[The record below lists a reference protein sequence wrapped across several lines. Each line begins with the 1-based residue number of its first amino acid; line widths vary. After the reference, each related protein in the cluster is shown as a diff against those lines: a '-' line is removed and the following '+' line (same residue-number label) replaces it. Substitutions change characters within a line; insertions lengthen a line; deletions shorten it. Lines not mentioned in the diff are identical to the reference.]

1 MQRLLFLIL
10 LLLPIAAHAQS
21 TAAQSEIGYLTYTQS
36 STCANPPCFVG
47 YGSIVPIT
55 ASISG
60 FTATSVGTPIS
71 VTTAGVTGTLPA
83 GTDVVASN
91 VGSTNDAYCALGAST
106 TTAWQDIPPKSWF
119 RFSVGASTQLTCITS
134 TATTTVNLVGG
145 SGLPAGSGG
154 SGGPVT
160 ANQGTAA
167 ALSGAWPEELT
178 DGTNGPAAVKA
189 ASTAAVAADKAL
201 VVALSPNSPLPPGT
215 NEIGGT
221 QLSPTL
227 TTPSG
232 ATLTRPANTT
242 AYAGTTTTPQLIASS
257 TTAGSIAVPSF
268 AIGTSGGYA
277 SIPRAT
283 LSTNATTGW
292 GAVTLLIN
300 LWVAAPTY
308 TNGDGGT
315 YAVATGAASWRVQ
328 YSCTLVQYADGASCS
343 MIPLVGNAP
352 VLHPSSGTAIYWDIE
367 IASSATPISGQTY
380 TLVPEIWN

>member
-60 FTATSVGTPIS
+60 
-71 VTTAGVTGTLPA
+71 
-83 GTDVVASN
+83 
-91 VGSTNDAYCALGAST
+91 
-106 TTAWQDIPPKSWF
+106 
-119 RFSVGASTQLTCITS
+119 
-134 TATTTVNLVGG
+134 
-145 SGLPAGSGG
+145 
-154 SGGPVT
+154 
-160 ANQGTAA
+160 
-167 ALSGAWPEELT
+167 
-178 DGTNGPAAVKA
+178 
-189 ASTAAVAADKAL
+189 
-201 VVALSPNSPLPPGT
+201 PLPPGT